1 VKVSVG
7 TILKLLVSVALIGL
21 FLRQI
26 DLADVEQAAKTAK
39 PIYLVGAVLLFTI
52 SNLLGA
58 IQWGYLLDV
67 QNIHLPMRRL
77 VSLYFVGVFF
87 NNFLVSNIGGDAVRI
102 YDLSR
107 RTGKGSQSFAATFLD
122 RFVGLFVLILFS
134 LVSFAMNPELWSPGI
149 TLPMLSLVSA
159 LVGILLFG
167 FSRRLSAFTLSIAEG
182 LAPKKVVLTLQGIR
196 DGFIAYRTEYG
207 VIAHVLVVASGV
219 QLTRIGVYYA
229 VGQGMNLDIGFD
241 HFLVFI
247 PLIAIVAA
255 IPISFG
261 GIGVREN
268 LGAILFG
275 RVGVEPAAALAM
287 MFMGYLAGIVASLA
301 GGVSFVLGRTKGS
314 EVSDE

>member
-1 VKVSVG
+1 MRRSAAAV
-7 TILKLLVSVALIGL
+7 LKLLVSVGLIGL
-21 FLRQI
+21 FLSQI
-26 DLADVEQAAKTAK
+26 DLADVELAARTAQ
-39 PIYLVGAVLLFTI
+39 PAYLLVAVLLFTI

-58 IQWGYLLDV
+58 IQWGYLLRV
-67 QNIHLPMRRL
+67 QDIHLPVRRV

-107 RTGKGSQSFAATFLD
+107 TTGKGSQSFAATFLD

-134 LVSFAMNPELWSPGI
+134 LVSFGLNPELWSPGI
-149 TLPMLSLVSA
+149 TIPMVSLVCA
-159 LVGILLFG
+159 LMGILLFG
-167 FSRRLSAFTLSIAEG
+167 FSRRLSAMILDIAERF
-182 LAPKKVVLTLQGIR
+182 APEKVVSTLKGIR

-207 VIAHVLVVASGV
+207 VIARVLVVASGV
-219 QLTRIGVYYA
+219 QLTRIGVYYV
-229 VGQGMNLDIGFD
+229 VGYGMDLDIGFD

-275 RVGVEPAAALAM
+275 RVGVQPAAALAM

-301 GGVSFVLGRTKGS
+301 GGVSFVLRRAAES
-314 EVSDE
+314 EKTDA